1 MSTATHTLTDA
12 RAAWRTH
19 AMLRAMSA
27 DYLLREQFATDPIQV
42 YCDYVAPGREVGQKA
57 DAASQL
63 IFSVFSSPHLRRWIG
78 DYARRLGGRVPSRH
92 VFAREFAG
100 AVAASRDP
108 LVALALVRGA
118 AVGEGHFELQADFFR
133 AVLAAMSRGGFSASG
148 TEMSPG
154 VTATEMS
161 PGGPATEHSLGAASL
176 VGRVAAEVA
185 NAARFAAELQRLAAA
200 AGTEMSP
207 GGGTEQSPG
216 GGTEMSPGVQ
226 RLAQALNAATQRA
239 VRFGELLLRAH
250 DGTEMSPGTATEMS
264 PGAARLSERL
274 VAEVGVAARL
284 AASIVAAEGT
294 EMSPGGATEQSPGI
308 GTEKSPGAEKGLEA
322 LTAVLRRAEL
332 FGVELLRAAEGT
344 EMSPGTATDMS
355 PGITATEISPGIANL
370 GIAERLAAELT
381 SAARFSSEISRMEA
395 GTEMSPGG
403 GTEQSPGGTE
413 MSPGALRLAEG
424 LARAVLSAQRLSQL
438 LVRAEDGTEMS
449 PGVTATE
456 MSPGAATATE
466 MSPGARLSARLAAE
480 IEIAAR
486 FSNALLGARSDGT
499 EMSPGGGT
507 ERSPGG
513 GTEMSPCASNWAETL
528 TASLRRAQLF
538 LGELVRSAEGTDMS
552 PGGGTGTNIS
562 PGGGTGTNVSPGGGT
577 EVTPGAIFGGI
588 WGVQLPAHV
597 ATALGPLV
605 QYAVALRQQGALAA
619 SGLEVG

>member
-1 MSTATHTLTDA
+1 
-12 RAAWRTH
+12 
-19 AMLRAMSA
+19 MLRAMSA

-133 AVLAAMSRGGFSASG
+133 AVLAAMSHGGLSASG

-161 PGGPATEHSLGAASL
+161 PGGPATERSLGAASL
-176 VGRVAAEVA
+176 AGRIAAEVA
-185 NAARFAAELQRLAAA
+185 SAARFAAELQQLAA

-226 RLAQALNAATQRA
+226 RLAQALTAATQRA
-239 VRFGELLLRAH
+239 ARFGELLLRAH

-294 EMSPGGATEQSPGI
+294 EMSPGGPTEQSPGI
-308 GTEKSPGAEKGLEA
+308 GTEKSPGAEKSLEA
-322 LTAVLRRAEL
+322 LTVVLRRAEL
-332 FGVELLRAAEGT
+332 FSVELLRAAEGT
-344 EMSPGTATDMS
+344 EMSPGTATEMS

-381 SAARFSSEISRMEA
+381 SAARFGAELSRMEA

-413 MSPGALRLAEG
+413 MSPGALRLTEG

-456 MSPGAATATE
+456 MSPGAPATE

-486 FSNALLGARSDGT
+486 FSNALLRARSDGT

-507 ERSPGG
+507 ERSPGS
-513 GTEMSPCASNWAETL
+513 GTEMSPGALNWAETL
-528 TASLRRAQLF
+528 TASLRRAQLV

-552 PGGGTGTNIS
+552 PGGGTNISPGSGTGTNIS
-562 PGGGTGTNVSPGGGT
+562 PGTGT
-577 EVTPGAIFGGI
+577 EITPGAIFGGI

-605 QYAVALRQQGALAA
+605 RYAVALRQQGVLAA

>member
-216 GGTEMSPGVQ
+216 GGTEMSPGGGGGGP
-226 RLAQALNAATQRA
+226 A
-239 VRFGELLLRAH
+239 
-250 DGTEMSPGTATEMS
+250 P
-264 PGAARLSERL
+264 PPPPP
-274 VAEVGVAARL
+274 
-284 AASIVAAEGT
+284 
-294 EMSPGGATEQSPGI
+294 PGGGGGGVFHRS
-308 GTEKSPGAEKGLEA
+308 
-322 LTAVLRRAEL
+322 RRAEL

-513 GTEMSPCASNWAETL
+513 GTEMSPGASNWAETL

>member
-294 EMSPGGATEQSPGI
+294 EMSP
-308 GTEKSPGAEKGLEA
+308 
-322 LTAVLRRAEL
+322 
-332 FGVELLRAAEGT
+332 
-344 EMSPGTATDMS
+344 
-355 PGITATEISPGIANL
+355 
-370 GIAERLAAELT
+370 
-381 SAARFSSEISRMEA
+381 AARRSRA
-395 GTEMSPGG
+395 P
-403 GTEQSPGGTE
+403 
-413 MSPGALRLAEG
+413 
-424 LARAVLSAQRLSQL
+424 
-438 LVRAEDGTEMS
+438 
-449 PGVTATE
+449 
-456 MSPGAATATE
+456 
-466 MSPGARLSARLAAE
+466 
-480 IEIAAR
+480 
-486 FSNALLGARSDGT
+486 
-499 EMSPGGGT
+499 
-507 ERSPGG
+507 
-513 GTEMSPCASNWAETL
+513 ASVPKRVPAPRK
-528 TASLRRAQLF
+528 ASR
-538 LGELVRSAEGTDMS
+538 
-552 PGGGTGTNIS
+552 P
-562 PGGGTGTNVSPGGGT
+562 
-577 EVTPGAIFGGI
+577 
-588 WGVQLPAHV
+588 
-597 ATALGPLV
+597 
-605 QYAVALRQQGALAA
+605 
-619 SGLEVG
+619 